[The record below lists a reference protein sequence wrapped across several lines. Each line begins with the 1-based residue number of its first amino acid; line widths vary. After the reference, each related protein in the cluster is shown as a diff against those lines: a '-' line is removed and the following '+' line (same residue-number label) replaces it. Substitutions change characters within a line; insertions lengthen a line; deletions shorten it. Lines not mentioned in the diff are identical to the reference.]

1 MKYFIALLSLNVE
14 ELLLIAVFSFNQQ
27 YARSWEYTNTET
39 VSICFSFPL
48 CSSTT
53 IGSQQ
58 EPQEILIRCFMA
70 AKSFQ
75 LIMPECED

>member
-48 CSSTT
+48 CSS
-53 IGSQQ
+53 
-58 EPQEILIRCFMA
+58 ILIRTITNSDSMSHGIA
-70 AKSFQ
+70 IIS
-75 LIMPECED
+75 INYGIED